1 MPLTI
6 SPVPILRNDE
16 LRVNADG
23 VAEKS
28 QDEERNGNAQD
39 DWNSGLGVCKIR
51 LDTLWGF
58 SSWQCL
64 E

>member
-23 VAEKS
+23 VAENS
-28 QDEERNGNAQD
+28 QDEERYGNAQD
-39 DWNSGLGVCKIR
+39 DWNLGRGVCKIR

-58 SSWQCL
+58 SSW
-64 E
+64 